1 MVKEH
6 SADVDATLQAQRQ
19 DLEVRRVDASATA
32 TTSPIILTNLPDSTD
47 GLYFI
52 VQPSRYGR
60 LPSADKRLQLCI
72 VWLSYVQE
80 QVRVGNERGDG
91 LAAKNT
97 SLEVRCLLASLLAV
111 PQYPGR
117 WPVLRRCQKP
127 VLNLLLRTVLMSPV
141 CECCSWSGHVTT

>member
-111 PQYPGR
+111 PQYPG
-117 WPVLRRCQKP
+117 
-127 VLNLLLRTVLMSPV
+127 
-141 CECCSWSGHVTT
+141 